1 MTLVSERCLSEN
13 WSLRLWGGRWTPT
26 RNVAAEG
33 IPVTFRDTSRHRY
46 RPGIVRV
53 FALAGVAVGLILY
66 VAAFFITAPTEVC
79 MTRLTSHMTGS
90 EAVVATSAS
99 AGKQWVGIVASRCQW
114 TFATGPHA
122 GASVSEHVVEWG
134 PSALAIVGLVV
145 AVAGVGSWMWFR
157 TKHINVARTDRG

>member
-1 MTLVSERCLSEN
+1 MHDSTDIAHDRLRGSGSDLSER
-13 WSLRLWGGRWTPT
+13 RQ
-26 RNVAAEG
+26 
-33 IPVTFRDTSRHRY
+33 
-46 RPGIVRV
+46 
-53 FALAGVAVGLILY
+53 AV
-66 VAAFFITAPTEVC
+66 
-79 MTRLTSHMTGS
+79 
-90 EAVVATSAS
+90 
-99 AGKQWVGIVASRCQW
+99 VGIVASRCQW